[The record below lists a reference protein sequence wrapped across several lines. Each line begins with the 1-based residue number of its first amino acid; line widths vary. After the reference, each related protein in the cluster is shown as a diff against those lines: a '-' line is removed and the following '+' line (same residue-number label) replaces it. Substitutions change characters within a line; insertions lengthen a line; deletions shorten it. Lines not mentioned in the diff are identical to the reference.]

1 MELGAPVPILR
12 MFDVEKARAFY
23 IGWLGFTVDFEH
35 RFEPT
40 FPLYMGIS
48 RGGCRLHLS

>member
-1 MELGAPVPILR
+1 MDFGAPVPVLR

-23 IGWLGFTVDFEH
+23 LGWLGFSVEFEH

-40 FPLYMGIS
+40 APLYMGIS
-48 RGGCRLHLS
+48 RGACK

>member
-23 IGWLGFTVDFEH
+23 LGFLGFTVDVEH
-35 RFEPT
+35 RFA
-40 FPLYMGIS
+40 LGRS
-48 RGGCRLHLS
+48 RVA